1 MEYLITNGNYY
12 IGGDKNGTRTLT
24 TNINNA
30 CVYSTK
36 AKAENEL
43 ENAVRSKNGWSLAV
57 NDEWFIKGRQDIEIT
72 KPIEMAKPIELDFDF
87 HKELIEL
94 QDKIS
99 QLEQRKE
106 YLKYLMSKYDREI
119 SDIEHCAEFYNL
131 NASQGYKLYKMLHNV
146 TNKRREVKNE
156 FNSIYTILYSKITS
170 AEIKNINK
178 SIYNIYNNQQ
188 YSNRVF
194 DDLFDIVK

>member
-1 MEYLITNGNYY
+1 MEYLITNGNLYV
-12 IGGDKNGTRTLT
+12 GGDKNGARTLT

-30 CVYSTK
+30 CIYDSIR
-36 AKAENEL
+36 KAENEL
-43 ENAVRSKNGWSLAV
+43 ENAIRSKTGWSLAV
-57 NDEWFIKGRQDIEIT
+57 NDEWFVKGKQD
-72 KPIEMAKPIELDFDF
+72 IEMAKPIELDFDF
-87 HKELIEL
+87 HKEIIEL
-94 QDKIS
+94 QDKVG

-119 SDIEHCAEFYNL
+119 SDIQHCAEFYNL

-156 FNSIYTILYSKITS
+156 FDSICMILSSKMTS
-170 AEIKNINK
+170 AEIDNVNK
-178 SIYNIYNNQQ
+178 SIYGIYNNRQ

>member
-1 MEYLITNGNYY
+1 MEYLITNGTYY
-12 IGGDKNGTRTLT
+12 VGGDKNGSRTLT

-36 AKAENEL
+36 VKAENEL

-57 NDEWFIKGRQDIEIT
+57 NDEWFIKSKKDIEI
-72 KPIEMAKPIELDFDF
+72 AKPIELDFDF
-87 HKELIEL
+87 HKEIIEL
-94 QDKIS
+94 QDKVG

-106 YLKYLMSKYDREI
+106 YLKYLISKYDREI
-119 SDIEHCAEFYNL
+119 SDIQHCAEFYNL

-156 FNSIYTILYSKITS
+156 FNSICMILSSKITS
-170 AEIKNINK
+170 AEIDNINK
-178 SIYNIYNNQQ
+178 SIYGIYNNRQ

>member
-1 MEYLITNGNYY
+1 MEYLITNGTYY
-12 IGGDKNGTRTLT
+12 VGGDKNGSRTLT

-36 AKAENEL
+36 IKAENEL

-57 NDEWFIKGRQDIEIT
+57 NDEWFIKGKKDIEI
-72 KPIEMAKPIELDFDF
+72 AKPIELDFDF
-87 HKELIEL
+87 YKEIIEL
-94 QDKIS
+94 QDKIG

-106 YLKYLMSKYDREI
+106 YLKYLISKYDREI
-119 SDIEHCAEFYNL
+119 SDIQHCAEFYNL

-156 FNSIYTILYSKITS
+156 FNSICMILSSKITS
-170 AEIKNINK
+170 AEIDNINK
-178 SIYNIYNNQQ
+178 SIYGIYNNRQ

>member
-1 MEYLITNGNYY
+1 MEYLITNGTYY
-12 IGGDKNGTRTLT
+12 VGGDKNGSRTLT

-36 AKAENEL
+36 VKAENEL

-57 NDEWFIKGRQDIEIT
+57 NDEWFIKGKKDIEI
-72 KPIEMAKPIELDFDF
+72 AKPIELDFDF
-87 HKELIEL
+87 HKEIIEL
-94 QDKIS
+94 QDKVG

-106 YLKYLMSKYDREI
+106 YLKYLISKYDREI
-119 SDIEHCAEFYNL
+119 SDIQHCAEFYNL

-156 FNSIYTILYSKITS
+156 FNSICMILSSKITS
-170 AEIKNINK
+170 AEIDNINK
-178 SIYNIYNNQQ
+178 SIYGIYNNRQ

>member
-1 MEYLITNGNYY
+1 MEYLITNGNLYV
-12 IGGDKNGTRTLT
+12 GGDKNGARTLT

-36 AKAENEL
+36 TKAENEL
-43 ENAVRSKNGWSLAV
+43 ENAVRSKNGWSLDV
-57 NDEWFIKGRQDIEIT
+57 NDEWFIKGKQD
-72 KPIEMAKPIELDFDF
+72 IEMAKPIELDFDF
-87 HKELIEL
+87 HKEIIEL

-106 YLKYLMSKYDREI
+106 YLKYLISKCDREI
-119 SDIEHCAEFYNL
+119 SDIQHCAEFYNL

-156 FNSIYTILYSKITS
+156 FNSISLILSSKITS
-170 AEIKNINK
+170 AEINNVNK
-178 SIYNIYNNQQ
+178 SIYGIYNNQQ
-188 YSNRVF
+188 YSSRVF

>member
-1 MEYLITNGNYY
+1 MEYLITNGNLYV
-12 IGGDKNGTRTLT
+12 GGNKNSSRTLT
-24 TNINNA
+24 TNIDNA

-36 AKAENEL
+36 VKAENEL
-43 ENAVRSKNGWSLAV
+43 ENAIRSKNGWSLAV
-57 NDEWFIKGRQDIEIT
+57 NDEWFVKGKQD
-72 KPIEMAKPIELDFDF
+72 IEMAKPIELDFDF
-87 HKELIEL
+87 HKEISEL
-94 QDKIS
+94 QDKVI

-119 SDIEHCAEFYNL
+119 SDIQHCAEFYNL

-156 FNSIYTILYSKITS
+156 FNSICMILSSKITS
-170 AEIKNINK
+170 AEIDNINK
-178 SIYNIYNNQQ
+178 SIYGIYNNRQ

>member
-1 MEYLITNGNYY
+1 MEYLITNGTYY
-12 IGGDKNGTRTLT
+12 VGGDKNGSRTLT

-36 AKAENEL
+36 VKAENEL
-43 ENAVRSKNGWSLAV
+43 ENAIRSKNGWSLAV
-57 NDEWFIKGRQDIEIT
+57 NDEWFIKGKKDIEI
-72 KPIEMAKPIELDFDF
+72 AKPIELDFDF
-87 HKELIEL
+87 HKEIIEL
-94 QDKIS
+94 QDKVG

-106 YLKYLMSKYDREI
+106 YLKYLISKYDREI
-119 SDIEHCAEFYNL
+119 SDIQHCAEFYNL

-156 FNSIYTILYSKITS
+156 FNSICMILSSKITS
-170 AEIKNINK
+170 AEIDNINK
-178 SIYNIYNNQQ
+178 SIYGIYNNRQ

>member
-1 MEYLITNGNYY
+1 MEYLITNGNLYV
-12 IGGDKNGTRTLT
+12 GGDKNGSRTLT

-36 AKAENEL
+36 VKAENEL

-57 NDEWFIKGRQDIEIT
+57 NDEWFIKSKKDIEI
-72 KPIEMAKPIELDFDF
+72 AKPIELDFDF
-87 HKELIEL
+87 HKEIIEL
-94 QDKIS
+94 QNKVG

-106 YLKYLMSKYDREI
+106 YLKYLISKYDREI
-119 SDIEHCAEFYNL
+119 SDIQHCAEFYNL

-156 FNSIYTILYSKITS
+156 FNSICMILSSKITS
-170 AEIKNINK
+170 AEIDNINK
-178 SIYNIYNNQQ
+178 SIYGIYNNRQ

>member
-1 MEYLITNGNYY
+1 MEYLITNGNLYV
-12 IGGDKNGTRTLT
+12 GGDKNGTRTLT

-43 ENAVRSKNGWSLAV
+43 ENAVRSKNGWSLTV
-57 NDEWFIKGRQDIEIT
+57 NNEWFIKGKQDIEMV
-72 KPIEMAKPIELDFDF
+72 EPIELDFDF
-87 HKELIEL
+87 HKEIIEL
-94 QDKIS
+94 QDKIN

-106 YLKYLMSKYDREI
+106 YLKYLISKCDREI
-119 SDIEHCAEFYNL
+119 SDIQHCAEFYNL

-156 FNSIYTILYSKITS
+156 FNSISLILSSKITY
-170 AEIKNINK
+170 E
-178 SIYNIYNNQQ
+178 
-188 YSNRVF
+188 
-194 DDLFDIVK
+194 L

>member
-1 MEYLITNGNYY
+1 MEYLITNGTYY
-12 IGGDKNGTRTLT
+12 VGGDKNGSRTLT

-36 AKAENEL
+36 VKAENEL

-57 NDEWFIKGRQDIEIT
+57 NDEWFIKGKKDIEI
-72 KPIEMAKPIELDFDF
+72 AKPIELDFDF
-87 HKELIEL
+87 HKEIIEL
-94 QDKIS
+94 QDKVG

-106 YLKYLMSKYDREI
+106 YLKYLISKYDREI
-119 SDIEHCAEFYNL
+119 SDIQHCAEFYNL

-146 TNKRREVKNE
+146 TNERREVKNE
-156 FNSIYTILYSKITS
+156 FNSICMILSSKITS
-170 AEIKNINK
+170 AEIDNINK
-178 SIYNIYNNQQ
+178 SIYGIYNNRQ

>member
-30 CVYSTK
+30 CVYSNK

-57 NDEWFIKGRQDIEIT
+57 NDEWFIKGKKSKQD
-72 KPIEMAKPIELDFDF
+72 IEMAKPIELDFDF
-87 HKELIEL
+87 HKEIIEL

-106 YLKYLMSKYDREI
+106 YLKYLISKCDREI
-119 SDIEHCAEFYNL
+119 SDIQHCAEFYNL

-156 FNSIYTILYSKITS
+156 FNSICMILSSKITS
-170 AEIKNINK
+170 AEINNVNK
-178 SIYNIYNNQQ
+178 SIYGIYNNQQ
-188 YSNRVF
+188 YSSRVF

>member
-1 MEYLITNGNYY
+1 M
-12 IGGDKNGTRTLT
+12 
-24 TNINNA
+24 
-30 CVYSTK
+30 STK

-57 NDEWFIKGRQDIEIT
+57 NDEWFIKGKQDIEMV
-72 KPIEMAKPIELDFDF
+72 EPIELDFDF
-87 HKELIEL
+87 HKEIIEL

-106 YLKYLMSKYDREI
+106 YLKYLMSKYDKEI
-119 SDIEHCAEFYNL
+119 TDIEHCAEFYNL

-156 FNSIYTILYSKITS
+156 FNSIHTILYSKITS
-170 AEIKNINK
+170 AEINNVNK
-178 SIYNIYNNQQ
+178 SIYGIYNNQQ

>member
-1 MEYLITNGNYY
+1 MEYLITNGNLYV
-12 IGGDKNGTRTLT
+12 GGDKNGTRTLT

-57 NDEWFIKGRQDIEIT
+57 NDEWFIKGRQDVEIT
-72 KPIEMAKPIELDFDF
+72 KPIELDFDF
-87 HKELIEL
+87 HKEIIEL

-106 YLKYLMSKYDREI
+106 YLKYLISKCDREI
-119 SDIEHCAEFYNL
+119 SDIQHCAEFYNL

-156 FNSIYTILYSKITS
+156 FNSICMILSSKITS
-170 AEIKNINK
+170 AEINNVNK
-178 SIYNIYNNQQ
+178 SIYGIYNNQQ
-188 YSNRVF
+188 YSSRVF
-194 DDLFDIVK
+194 DNLFDIVK

>member
-1 MEYLITNGNYY
+1 MEYLITNGNLYV
-12 IGGDKNGTRTLT
+12 GGDKNGTRTLT
-24 TNINNA
+24 TNTNNA

-57 NDEWFIKGRQDIEIT
+57 NDEWFIKGKQDIET
-72 KPIEMAKPIELDFDF
+72 TKPIELDFDF
-87 HKELIEL
+87 HKEIIEL

-106 YLKYLMSKYDREI
+106 YLKYLMSKYDKEI
-119 SDIEHCAEFYNL
+119 TDIEHCAEFYNL

-156 FNSIYTILYSKITS
+156 FNSICMILSSKITS
-170 AEIKNINK
+170 AEINNVNK
-178 SIYNIYNNQQ
+178 SIYGIYNNQK